1 MQRRSRRWFEIEA
14 SRSSHTSP
22 TFTAVHGRARRST
35 SSIGPGLNHRSRSTG
50 RPSAPRAPAISLS
63 REYPHSSSSPITKPN
78 RSQSPS
84 SCSAPS
90 VTNQVNDESGV
101 NNLTC
106 TIGVGHDSC
115 EYSGGRVFLSS
126 TGSSSTAILLL
137 CCALATGNGGERSS
151 LCSDLFS
158 EQRELTVRFDDE
170 GPSSRRLLFE
180 PLPKNQGRSCA
191 VDCDH
196 FIDRSG
202 DHFFSEFLIEHR

>member
-1 MQRRSRRWFEIEA
+1 MQRRSRRWFETEA

-22 TFTAVHGRARRST
+22 SFTAVEDGRSRRST
-35 SSIGPGLNHRSRSTG
+35 SSIGPGWNHRSRSTA
-50 RPSAPRAPAISLS
+50 RPRGPRTLASSLS

-78 RSQSPS
+78 SSQSPS

-90 VTNQVNDESGV
+90 VTYQVNDESGV
-101 NNLTC
+101 KNLTC

-126 TGSSSTAILLL
+126 TGSSSM
-137 CCALATGNGGERSS
+137 GSFSFVERSPPEMEAS
-151 LCSDLFS
+151 VPLCSSSIS
-158 EQRELTVRFDDE
+158 EQRELTVRFDDD

-180 PLPKNQGRSCA
+180 PLPKNQGRNCG

-196 FIDRSG
+196 FVERSA
-202 DHFFSEFLIEHR
+202 

>member
-14 SRSSHTSP
+14 SRSSHTPPS
-22 TFTAVHGRARRST
+22 FTAVHGRVRRST
-35 SSIGPGLNHRSRSTG
+35 SSIGPGWNHRSRST
-50 RPSAPRAPAISLS
+50 AKPRGPRTLASSLR

-126 TGSSSTAILLL
+126 TGSNSMGSFSFA
-137 CCALATGNGGERSS
+137 ERSPTGS
-151 LCSDLFS
+151 GGRAVRLCSGSIS

-170 GPSSRRLLFE
+170 RPSSRRLLFE
-180 PLPKNQGRSCA
+180 PCPKNQGRSRA
-191 VDCDH
+191 LDCDH
-196 FIDRSG
+196 FVEWTG
-202 DHFFSEFLIEHR
+202 DQFLSDFLIEHR